1 MKALP
6 VSTHE
11 TIIAGVDAHKDT
23 HHVTI
28 LTRTGEKIADRQF
41 NATTSGYS
49 KLLDWVAGF
58 GAVDK
63 IGLEST
69 GSYAA
74 GLSRFLVDHEVDVR
88 EVNIPHSHTKARL
101 GKSDAIDSEAA
112 ARKTLAG
119 EASAVPKVS
128 TGIIE
133 SIRELTVVRASAV
146 KARTVALVQLQ
157 DVAITAPASL
167 RERLDARS
175 GKGLARQ
182 CAKLRAD
189 GDRLDDPAQAA
200 KLCLH
205 GLAHRVRDL
214 DTEIATLDGHLDK
227 LVTIAAPTLLSRVG
241 ISTRH
246 AAQFVITAGE
256 NIDRLASEAAF
267 ARLCGTAPIPVSS
280 GKSHRMRLHRG
291 GDRQANRAL
300 HMVTVCRLRYDER
313 TMPYME
319 RRQSEGLS
327 KKDIM
332 RCLKR
337 FIAREVFNDL
347 KVDLGIA

>member
-41 NATTSGYS
+41 NATTSGYN
-49 KLLDWVAGF
+49 KLLDWVVGF

-88 EVNIPHSHTKARL
+88 
-101 GKSDAIDSEAA
+101 
-112 ARKTLAG
+112 KTLAG
-119 EASAVPKVS
+119 EATAVPKVS
-128 TGIIE
+128 TEIIE

-189 GDRLDDPAQAA
+189 GDRLDDPEQAA

-227 LVTIAAPTLLSRVG
+227 LVTIVAPTLLSRVG

-256 NIDRLASEAAF
+256 NIDRLTSEAAF

-313 TMPYME
+313 TIAYME

-327 KKDIM
+327 KKDVM

>member
-1 MKALP
+1 MKAVP

-28 LTRTGEKIADRQF
+28 LTRTGEKIADQQF

-69 GSYAA
+69 RSYAA
-74 GLSRFLVDHEVDVR
+74 GLSRFLVDHEIDVR

-146 KARTVALVQLQ
+146 KARTVAFVQLQ

-200 KLCLH
+200 KLCRH
-205 GLAHRVRDL
+205 GLAHRDL
-214 DTEIATLDGHLDK
+214 DTEIATLDARLDK

-256 NIDRLASEAAF
+256 NIDRLTSEAAF

-280 GKSHRMRLHRG
+280 GKSHRRRLHRG

-300 HMVTVCRLRYDER
+300 HIDTVCRLRYDER
-313 TMPYME
+313 TIATWSVGRARDC
-319 RRQSEGLS
+319 RRRTSCG
-327 KKDIM
+327 
-332 RCLKR
+332 
-337 FIAREVFNDL
+337 A
-347 KVDLGIA
+347 